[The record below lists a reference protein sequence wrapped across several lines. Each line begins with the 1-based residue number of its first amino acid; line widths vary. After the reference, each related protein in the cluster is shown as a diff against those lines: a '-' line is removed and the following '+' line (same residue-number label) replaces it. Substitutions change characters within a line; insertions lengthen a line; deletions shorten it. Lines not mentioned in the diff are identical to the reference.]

1 MGEGWGE
8 GQGWVGDKGLGLRTC
23 RYGSLTCVCR
33 CYRARRTAV
42 AVQTGL
48 LAGVAAAVIIVIA
61 LLVVGFFVYRR
72 TVTAKQK
79 KLLEEYSSQLQMVST
94 VVVGRAPSRA
104 PFLQPAH

>member
-1 MGEGWGE
+1 M
-8 GQGWVGDKGLGLRTC
+8 
-23 RYGSLTCVCR
+23 
-33 CYRARRTAV
+33 

-79 KLLEEYSSQLQMVST
+79 KLLEEYSSQLQMVRSN
-94 VVVGRAPSRA
+94 VVGVALSPGPVSPLPR
-104 PFLQPAH
+104 